1 MKYYKSFVEL
11 CQEVALGSQPERI
24 YVNGTEYN
32 WSKRFG
38 NYFDSIGFS
47 MFSNN
52 KFEDLC
58 GIMVAIDEGVLD
70 EIELEYLSAIVKP
83 FRDKVDY
90 IAKVANISEK
100 TESILIVFKG
110 SCALVLFPP
119 FIRGKMYKGMEI
131 AVRYTLEE
139 LGI

>member
-1 MKYYKSFVEL
+1 MKKKVDFVEL
-11 CQEVALGSQPERI
+11 CEMIRDGKQPRKIKVHEQEFEWDGIDYENS
-24 YVNGTEYN
+24 NGKT
-32 WSKRFG
+32 
-38 NYFDSIGFS
+38 IGFV
-47 MFSNN
+47 FVLDCIC
-52 KFEDLC
+52 KTK
-58 GIMVAIDEGVLD
+58 AIEFYDDVLD

-90 IAKVANISEK
+90 ITKVANISEN

-110 SCALVLFPP
+110 YCALVLFPP